1 MIDLVWLTQN
11 YQAVISLCFG
21 ALSLSAKFLK
31 EWAEHMYSNRL
42 MYKSLQASNNLFF
55 SQILF
60 CIDRALQIHWR
71 SCCECN
77 DHDSVNDRVLF
88 MSDKRDLIIQHN
100 FTYNLPKAIQDKL
113 DRPKPAADDG
123 KYPQKD

>member
-1 MIDLVWLTQN
+1 VIDKIKHYDLEKIAKENFSFPESIMDLVWLTQN

-88 MSDKRDLIIQHN
+88 MSDKRGER
-100 FTYNLPKAIQDKL
+100 L
-113 DRPKPAADDG
+113 DYPA
-123 KYPQKD
+123 